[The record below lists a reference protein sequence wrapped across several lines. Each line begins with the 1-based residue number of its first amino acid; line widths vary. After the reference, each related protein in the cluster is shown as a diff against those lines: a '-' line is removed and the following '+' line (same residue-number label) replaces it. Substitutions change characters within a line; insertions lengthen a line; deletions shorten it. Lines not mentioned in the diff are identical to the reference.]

1 MSDDPVLAALA
12 RLESGQA
19 GMRADITGLRG
30 EFTGI
35 RIDLSD
41 ELGRTRAAIMEKIA
55 ELNASVVAIRDDI
68 AINMGAADAMQ
79 KANDNTR
86 ELVRLQ
92 AEQMSL
98 MRKQIK
104 QLQADVRNIKGTP

>member
-1 MSDDPVLAALA
+1 VTIPYWLPWHGSSPDKPACV
-12 RLESGQA
+12 RTSP
-19 GMRADITGLRG
+19 GLRG

-104 QLQADVRNIKGTP
+104 QLQADVRDIKGTP